1 MVYVANVVAPLLC
14 EPDAVCGFYR
24 MNVLR
29 RVKNPGA
36 PLLTLDFGN
45 VMDCMID
52 SNMTICTG
60 NWMEDVTNW
69 MQTSQVLLRL
79 DGKESGTPSVAT
91 TLVTT
96 LPTEFSAARCVK
108 RAAFDSRVP
117 VISPVHPGK
126 M

>member
-1 MVYVANVVAPLLC
+1 MVYVANVVAPLFLTLSG
-14 EPDAVCGFYR
+14 GFYR

-45 VMDCMID
+45 VMDCLSAIYPVCD
-52 SNMTICTG
+52 GSLG
-60 NWMEDVTNW
+60 GPVTNW
-69 MQTSQVLLRL
+69 MQTSQVSLRL

-96 LPTEFSAARCVK
+96 SPTEFSAARCAK

-117 VISPVHPGK
+117 VISPAHPGK
-126 M
+126 I